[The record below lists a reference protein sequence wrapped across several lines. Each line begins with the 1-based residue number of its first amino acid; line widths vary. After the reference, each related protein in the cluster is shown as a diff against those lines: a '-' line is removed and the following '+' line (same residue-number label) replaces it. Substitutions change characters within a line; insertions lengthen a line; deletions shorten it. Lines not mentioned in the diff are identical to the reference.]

1 MRRRFGSW
9 LIAPIAP
16 ITLSALILGLLPAGH
31 ARAAVVEIEVHRS
44 GGRFTVKAEA
54 VLRADV
60 ATAFGTL
67 TDYEHLPQF
76 VPGVREVRVLRRERN
91 GREEQLEVEQGG
103 EFRAWWFTRRI
114 RVRMDVVHANGD
126 EVLAR
131 LAAASAVA
139 SAVTSAE
146 SPPAANDESRLRFF
160 VGRYRVEPLPGAHG
174 APAIR
179 LLYDAQFEP
188 EFSVPRVIGTWAVRS
203 AMADQFAAMTAEI
216 ERRFA
221 LR

>member
-1 MRRRFGSW
+1 MRKRFGSW
-9 LIAPIAP
+9 LIAPIVP
-16 ITLSALILGLLPAGH
+16 ITLSALILVFLPAGH
-31 ARAAVVEIEVHRS
+31 TRAAGVEIEVHRS

-67 TDYEHLPQF
+67 TDYERLPQF

-91 GREEQLEVEQGG
+91 GRDEQLEIEQGG

-131 LAAASAVA
+131 LAASVVA
-139 SAVTSAE
+139 SAVTATE

-160 VGRYRVEPLPGAHG
+160 VGRYRVESLPGVHG
-174 APAIR
+174 VPAIR

-203 AMADQFAAMTAEI
+203 AVADQFTAMTAEI